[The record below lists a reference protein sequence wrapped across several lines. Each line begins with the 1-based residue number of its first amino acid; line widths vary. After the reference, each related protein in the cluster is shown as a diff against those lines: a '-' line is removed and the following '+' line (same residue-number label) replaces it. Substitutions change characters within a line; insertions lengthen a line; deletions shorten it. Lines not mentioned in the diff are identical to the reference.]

1 MKTLEEK
8 YIEEEY
14 TSKKPFTIIVCFGV
28 AIAWLLAIF
37 MICYVVNA
45 VIVFTF
51 NLFGWTL

>member
-8 YIEEEY
+8 YIQEEY

-28 AIAWLLAIF
+28 AIAWLFAIF
-37 MICYVVNA
+37 MICYIVNA

>member
-8 YIEEEY
+8 YIQEEY
-14 TSKKPFTIIVCFGV
+14 TPKKPFTIIVCFGI

-37 MICYVVNA
+37 TIVYVVNA
-45 VIVFTF
+45 VIIYTF